1 VQNKLSDQ
9 FNLSAGQRNRQ
20 SLIIHS
26 PKPILMNI
34 LKRILLLILA
44 LVALMLIVAVF
55 VRKEYSLEHETTV
68 NKTKSE
74 VFDYA

>member
-1 VQNKLSDQ
+1 MK
-9 FNLSAGQRNRQ
+9 
-20 SLIIHS
+20 
-26 PKPILMNI
+26 I

-55 VRKEYSLEHETTV
+55 VRKEYSLEHEITV

-74 VFDYA
+74 VFDYARYLKNQDNFSVLSLKDLNMDKNSAAE